1 MVAKKVQ
8 KRLATLFSEYPTGVI
23 LDEPT
28 THLDKEH
35 RQLLVADL
43 TYYYGTVLFVS
54 HDRFFL
60 NQLAEK
66 IWEVSDGH
74 VKRIFRKLRCL
85 LSSKRI
91 GTANT
96 I

>member
-1 MVAKKVQ
+1 MVAKKS
-8 KRLATLFSEYPTGVI
+8 KTLSNIIFRVSNRVI

-54 HDRFFL
+54 HDRF
-60 NQLAEK
+60 
-66 IWEVSDGH
+66 S
-74 VKRIFRKLRCL
+74 
-85 LSSKRI
+85 
-91 GTANT
+91 
-96 I
+96 

>member
-1 MVAKKVQ
+1 MNQRKLTKLFAKSEKSKTKWWRKSP

-54 HDRFFL
+54 HDRF
-60 NQLAEK
+60 
-66 IWEVSDGH
+66 S
-74 VKRIFRKLRCL
+74 
-85 LSSKRI
+85 
-91 GTANT
+91 
-96 I
+96 